1 MTGRFAGSFA
11 AFLVATVLGITTT
24 AWAQQK
30 EVLIGVIYPLSGN
43 AAQVGVDARY
53 AFETAVDLVNNSHDI
68 DLPLAKSTGLPNL
81 GGAKIRLVWADHQA
95 DPQKGR
101 AEAERL
107 ITQDKVV
114 ALAGTYHSSVAAVV
128 SQMAERYKV
137 PFLAV
142 ESSSPSLH
150 RNGFKYFFRTGPH
163 DEMFSIAMF
172 DFLKDLKATKKID
185 VNSVA
190 LFHEDTLFGTD
201 SSNTQRKVAGE
212 QGIKVIADI
221 KYRSNS
227 PSLSSEVQQL
237 KAASAEVLMPTSYV
251 TDAILLVKTMAE
263 LGYQPKAIIAQDA
276 GYIEPSFLDAVGS
289 KAEGIISRGAFAL
302 DLAAK
307 RPSVAAVNAL
317 YKKRS
322 GKNLTDNTAR
332 ELTGLLVLADAI
344 NRAGSTDPEKIRA
357 ALAATDIPGTATIMP
372 WAGIKFGADGQNT
385 KATPIMM
392 QFQKGEYRTI
402 WPFEVATQQLI
413 WPMPSK

>member
-1 MTGRFAGSFA
+1 MTGRLIRGLAAIVVAGALS
-11 AFLVATVLGITTT
+11 TT

-30 EVLIGVIYPLSGN
+30 EVVIGVIYPLSGQ
-43 AAQVGVDARY
+43 AAQVGVDARH
-53 AFETAVDLVNNSHDI
+53 AIETAVDLINNSHDI
-68 DLPLAKSTGLPNL
+68 DLPLAKGTGLPNL

-101 AEAERL
+101 SEAERL

-114 ALAGTYHSSVAAVV
+114 ALVGTYHSSVAAVV
-128 SQMAERYKV
+128 SQVAERYKV
-137 PFLAV
+137 PFVAV

-150 RNGFKYFFRTGPH
+150 RQGLKYFFRTGPH

-172 DFLKDLKATKKID
+172 DFIEDLKAAKKIQ
-185 VNSVA
+185 VNNVA

-201 SSNTQRKVAGE
+201 SSNVQLKVAGE
-212 QGIKVIADI
+212 RGIKVAADI

-227 PSLSSEVQQL
+227 ASLSSEVQQL
-237 KAASAEVLMPTSYV
+237 KAAGADVLMPTSYV

-276 GYIEPSFLDAVGS
+276 GYIEPSFLEAVGS
-289 KAEGIISRGAFAL
+289 KAEGIISRGTFAL
-302 DLAAK
+302 DLATK
-307 RPSVAAVNAL
+307 RPSVAAVEAL

-322 GKNLTDNTAR
+322 GKSLTDNTAR

-344 NRAGSTDPEKIRA
+344 NRAGSTDPEKIRQ
-357 ALAATDIPGTATIMP
+357 ALATTDIPGAATIMP
-372 WAGIKFGADGQNT
+372 WAGIKFDANGQNT

-392 QFQKGEYRTI
+392 QFHNGEFRTV
-402 WPFEVATQQLI
+402 WPLDLATQPVI
-413 WPMPSK
+413 WPMQSK